1 MFPERPARKILYML
15 KFREIEEKRTM
26 QEEWRTKL
34 ERFGNLEDNKTR
46 EAMDKRPMDQRVV
59 E

>member
-1 MFPERPARKILYML
+1 
-15 KFREIEEKRTM
+15 M

-59 E
+59 EQTLVRAGGSVDKKTENHWP